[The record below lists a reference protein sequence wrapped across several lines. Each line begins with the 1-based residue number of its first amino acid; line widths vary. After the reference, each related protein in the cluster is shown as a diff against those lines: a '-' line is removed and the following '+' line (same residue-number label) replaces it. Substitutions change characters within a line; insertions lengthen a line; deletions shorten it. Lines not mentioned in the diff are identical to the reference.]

1 MDENE
6 LAKCMLGEKMWK
18 CPVYGCDKILCRKQ
32 TLKSHILNQHNIQV
46 GSQPKRYKLYETDNA
61 ESIPKTTQ
69 WRLKQRNQ
77 ELPSSETGQSFN
89 PPPIFESIDPSCTAF
104 DSIAPEEI
112 EIPLDT
118 DKGVNM
124 ELEDDNESE
133 EEFLMSESDL
143 ETSSEEEDN
152 SCEPQ
157 VSPEE
162 LSSDPPL
169 YIIPPSSTVYHSN
182 ISRTEHVFAISA
194 FATRHNMSDTALH
207 DLLQL
212 IQLHLPDN
220 NIGETKTDKIKE
232 SCGFDSNYLVYHFY
246 CDKCKK
252 LFAKDTDKCNT
263 PGCEGSRKE
272 KQCKNYFI
280 SGKIN
285 VQLKEIL
292 ERDGIWSSIEESRSS
307 TSENISDIKS
317 ASGYKKL
324 QEPGGFLC
332 NTPNITLSLFIDGI
346 PLFKSSSVSLWP
358 VYLLINEIAPK
369 KRFSKKNMLLWG
381 VWQGVGKPN
390 MNMFLKPLV
399 SDLVALYK
407 NGFVLFSGQEAVLV
421 KGMLII
427 ATMDL
432 QARAYVLMMTQ
443 HNGLNGCLYCMD
455 PGEVVPS
462 GKGHCRVYSCSE
474 QLPVPRTDESARLNA
489 LAARQSGNRNEGFM
503 GESVLWYLPYFSV
516 TTSVVIDYMHGT
528 LLGVSSK
535 FLELWFDKKHSSEP
549 YNIHQEMTEID
560 NDLKN
565 IKPPYIIHRLPRV
578 LTNTYSKW
586 KASELRNWLLF
597 YSLPCLKG
605 RLPEIYL
612 THFSC
617 LVEAIYL
624 LLQEGINMQDL
635 HRAKQLLQAFVT
647 NVEQLYGKKFMSLNV
662 HNLIHTVNLVELWGP
677 LWAWSC
683 FCFESFN
690 GEIKKAIHGTGNVC
704 RQIFWTCQAQKR
716 VEVKV
721 RQLPPGNKVRNYM
734 QSLLEANLDKLAM
747 DAEAFQCSVKKVPTC
762 MITSHFAEEVKTQ
775 LRMWIGMDQESDFIT
790 VSKIVRNGHLMYS
803 KVCAKVKKQNSYT
816 IYLERSM
823 NNEEDAKAIE
833 VNIYIMEKITK
844 KVFAI
849 GRLLNFSGPILQ
861 RRVPHLQKTVFH
873 GSEHNDV
880 VPAEYLREPLMVINA
895 KSGVYA
901 ALLPNK
907 IERD

>member
-6 LAKCMLGEKMWK
+6 LAKCML
-18 CPVYGCDKILCRKQ
+18 
-32 TLKSHILNQHNIQV
+32 V

-220 NIGETKTDKIKE
+220 NI
-232 SCGFDSNYLVYHFY
+232 
-246 CDKCKK
+246 
-252 LFAKDTDKCNT
+252 
-263 PGCEGSRKE
+263 
-272 KQCKNYFI
+272 
-280 SGKIN
+280 
-285 VQLKEIL
+285 
-292 ERDGIWSSIEESRSS
+292 
-307 TSENISDIKS
+307 
-317 ASGYKKL
+317 
-324 QEPGGFLC
+324 
-332 NTPNITLSLFIDGI
+332 
-346 PLFKSSSVSLWP
+346 
-358 VYLLINEIAPK
+358 
-369 KRFSKKNMLLWG
+369 
-381 VWQGVGKPN
+381 
-390 MNMFLKPLV
+390 
-399 SDLVALYK
+399 
-407 NGFVLFSGQEAVLV
+407 
-421 KGMLII
+421 
-427 ATMDL
+427 
-432 QARAYVLMMTQ
+432 
-443 HNGLNGCLYCMD
+443 
-455 PGEVVPS
+455 
-462 GKGHCRVYSCSE
+462 
-474 QLPVPRTDESARLNA
+474 
-489 LAARQSGNRNEGFM
+489 
-503 GESVLWYLPYFSV
+503 
-516 TTSVVIDYMHGT
+516 
-528 LLGVSSK
+528 
-535 FLELWFDKKHSSEP
+535 
-549 YNIHQEMTEID
+549 
-560 NDLKN
+560 
-565 IKPPYIIHRLPRV
+565 
-578 LTNTYSKW
+578 
-586 KASELRNWLLF
+586 
-597 YSLPCLKG
+597 
-605 RLPEIYL
+605 
-612 THFSC
+612 
-617 LVEAIYL
+617 
-624 LLQEGINMQDL
+624 
-635 HRAKQLLQAFVT
+635 
-647 NVEQLYGKKFMSLNV
+647 
-662 HNLIHTVNLVELWGP
+662 VNLVELWGP

-803 KVCAKVKKQNSYT
+803 KVCAKVKNRTLIPFTWK
-816 IYLERSM
+816 
-823 NNEEDAKAIE
+823 E
-833 VNIYIMEKITK
+833 V
-844 KVFAI
+844 
-849 GRLLNFSGPILQ
+849 
-861 RRVPHLQKTVFH
+861 
-873 GSEHNDV
+873 
-880 VPAEYLREPLMVINA
+880 
-895 KSGVYA
+895 
-901 ALLPNK
+901 
-907 IERD
+907 